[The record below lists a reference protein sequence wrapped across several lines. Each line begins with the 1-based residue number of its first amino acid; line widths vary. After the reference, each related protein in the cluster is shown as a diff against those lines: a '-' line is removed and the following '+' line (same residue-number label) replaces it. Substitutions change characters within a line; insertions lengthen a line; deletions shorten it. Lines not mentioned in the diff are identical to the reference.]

1 MDNLSPCAAHQVTH
15 CHGNSISSWNKWSRR
30 ADNKSPSNHITAANI
45 LVFAVFS
52 WFCLSY
58 SLSVCRSISC
68 HTLSRTLFFL
78 SFSQA
83 SSKAIAA
90 SLHRNVLSWGVWRG
104 QEEKESV
111 SLRAT
116 AHSASSWTVDCGVSK
131 LFRTA
136 SVPDVVGRSPKT
148 AFSSVTFATRKVLP
162 SSSTSQ
168 DLVYPSST
176 PTQHVKLSAVRKVPE
191 TFGGRVSSSTTGAM
205 RVSNYQTD
213 VCRQNPTTVT
223 ANGLRQAYSAADGLA
238 VRDRGKR
245 RAQRSDTD
253 GGGKRDVI
261 GGSLTNLSS
270 QPSYRACI
278 HLEVPLRSKS
288 SVVFLDKSLSISL
301 ADLEGRRAGQPTLYR
316 STLSIRFG
324 PATRSRSST
333 DNKPSKTNEGYRR
346 ARAAT
351 SGHNKHSGRGSS
363 LGHCRGP
370 PSKHRARKVERIA
383 PAHGVNSKAH
393 DSDTQRHSDTLGLLS
408 FRGPGPSNTKAGRQ
422 KENADEAAFL
432 TRSNFKHRQRTSN
445 PGPGMNF
452 ITSLQK
458 WKSKVPTPIDP
469 NIPFSGSYIL
479 KAIVDK
485 TAFPRRN
492 SMLNGVPRWP

>member
-1 MDNLSPCAAHQVTH
+1 MSWIICPHVLPIKLHIVMATATAHETSGAGEQTI
-15 CHGNSISSWNKWSRR
+15 NPPPTTSRR
-30 ADNKSPSNHITAANI
+30 LTSSYLRPF
-45 LVFAVFS
+45 LGFR
-52 WFCLSY
+52 LSY
-58 SLSVCRSISC
+58 SLSVCRGINC
-68 HTLSRTLFFL
+68 HTLSSTLFL
-78 SFSQA
+78 VFSQA

-111 SLRAT
+111 SLRAI
-116 AHSASSWTVDCGVSK
+116 AHSASSQTADCGVFK

-136 SVPDVVGRSPKT
+136 SVPDVVGRSPKA

-176 PTQHVKLSAVRKVPE
+176 PAQHVKVSAVRKVPE

-205 RVSNYQTD
+205 RVSNSQTD

-223 ANGLRQAYSAADGLA
+223 PNGLRQAYSAADGLA

-245 RAQRSDTD
+245 RAQRSDTE

-270 QPSYRACI
+270 QPSYRSCI

-301 ADLEGRRAGQPTLYR
+301 VELEGRRAGQPTLYR
-316 STLSIRFG
+316 STLSIRLG
-324 PATRSRSST
+324 AATRCRSST
-333 DNKPSKTNEGYRR
+333 DNKPSKTNEGCRR
-346 ARAAT
+346 AGAAT

-370 PSKHRARKVERIA
+370 LSKHRARKVERIA

-393 DSDTQRHSDTLGLLS
+393 DSNTQRHSDTLGLLS
-408 FRGPGPSNTKAGRQ
+408 FRGPGPSNTKAGRR

-445 PGPGMNF
+445 TGPGMNF

-458 WKSKVPTPIDP
+458 
-469 NIPFSGSYIL
+469 
-479 KAIVDK
+479 
-485 TAFPRRN
+485 
-492 SMLNGVPRWP
+492 